1 METSIA
7 PLFQPTPSTPASTS
21 PRLLLL
27 LTLATTLSATLVLFI
42 LFAPHLPNRNHAAQA
57 RLAAIRR
64 DVNIAIRST
73 ERRLA
78 QISHDAE
85 SLAQRIDSGAAGGQV
100 LSQNIQPSLAVAL
113 SACRVESAGLSV
125 QLKSLSLLSSRATI
139 QLAEARRLGGVPGL
153 GLGVRVSSG
162 LAVVWGYVRRV
173 WRRPTA
179 AEVAAAEMRERYVQ
193 RVVEKVERMEGDLK
207 RILIPRSGQ
216 GVGAQPL
223 GPQHGGD
230 GSGSTEKPGS
240 SHLGQ
245 GVGVM
250 KEAKVAGEE
259 KKARERHKRQQ
270 RKEFEER
277 ERAAL
282 LELEERMKKL
292 GER

>member
-1 METSIA
+1 M
-7 PLFQPTPSTPASTS
+7 
-21 PRLLLL
+21 
-27 LTLATTLSATLVLFI
+27 ATTLSTTLVLFI

-85 SLAQRIDSGAAGGQV
+85 TLAQRIDSGAAAGRQV

-113 SACRVESAGLSV
+113 SACRVESAGLST

-179 AEVAAAEMRERYVQ
+179 AEVAAAEMRERYMQ
-193 RVVEKVERMEGDLK
+193 RVTEKCRMEL
-207 RILIPRSGQ
+207 Q
-216 GVGAQPL
+216 
-223 GPQHGGD
+223 
-230 GSGSTEKPGS
+230 KPWDKM
-240 SHLGQ
+240 
-245 GVGVM
+245 VVM
-250 KEAKVAGEE
+250 VLVL
-259 KKARERHKRQQ
+259 RENL
-270 RKEFEER
+270 
-277 ERAAL
+277 AL
-282 LELEERMKKL
+282 LT
-292 GER
+292 